1 MKLNIS
7 YSPDEEDR
15 VKRLARI
22 VVTIFPTTRLKYV
35 QKDKYMHCYM
45 DTKRKK

>member
-7 YSPDEEDR
+7 YSLDEENR
-15 VKRLARI
+15 VKRLAQI
-22 VVTIFPTTRLKYV
+22 VISLFPTVRLSYV

-45 DTKRKK
+45 CTKKKK